1 MTVPKQVAQSNILET
16 NKKKEIRKIPLILN
30 IEKKTLKI
38 RILPSLR
45 RSLID
50 SVGLMMTWY
59 REKMPVSTSY
69 ILRFMPNLHKKSW
82 MDSAVFMMISRLI
95 NSIAFYI
102 VHSTKVFYCLPRK
115 YGKYSLRNRW
125 DTAQFPTAFLNKNH
139 VLHCRGHIILGS
151 LHDTVPSTLR
161 AFV

>member
-1 MTVPKQVAQSNILET
+1 MDLQVQEHSKELRSQNQWVHIVLEAS
-16 NKKKEIRKIPLILN
+16 KSADAKGDV
-30 IEKKTLKI
+30 LKI
-38 RILPSLR
+38 CGFVYPLHSL
-45 RSLID
+45 
-50 SVGLMMTWY
+50 GLMMTWC
-59 REKMPVSTSY
+59 RKKMAVSTRY
-69 ILRFMPNLHKKSW
+69 ILRSMLNLHKKSW